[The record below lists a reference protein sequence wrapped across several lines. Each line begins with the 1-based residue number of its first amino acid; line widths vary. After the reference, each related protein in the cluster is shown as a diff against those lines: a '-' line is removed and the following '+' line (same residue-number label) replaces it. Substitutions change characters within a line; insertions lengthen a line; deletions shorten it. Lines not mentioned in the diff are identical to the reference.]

1 MRIKIIMKKMIKLI
15 LKKIIQRQSHANIST
30 NNYNT
35 CKNDNNN
42 NNIINIINEFRSG
55 FLKRYISRL

>member
-1 MRIKIIMKKMIKLI
+1 MIKLI
-15 LKKIIQRQSHANIST
+15 PKKIIQRQWHANIST

-35 CKNDNNN
+35 CKNDNN